1 MKYFL
6 LITISIFSFNCY
18 SQSKI
23 ESLAFDNNKKVF
35 GKFYISS
42 SFDNDYETTDLILK
56 AGAFLVFYSGSE
68 SNNYLYMANVWP
80 KEQSQ
85 SYGRTYNHKVF
96 DKKIPESEEMVSY
109 TLFRWDYE
117 NSYNS
122 NVGSATI
129 ILEQVLSSYAFKMTI
144 ITDKLNMLVYE
155 GFKEIKSLNKNK
167 K

>member
-1 MKYFL
+1 
-6 LITISIFSFNCY
+6 
-18 SQSKI
+18 
-23 ESLAFDNNKKVF
+23 
-35 GKFYISS
+35 
-42 SFDNDYETTDLILK
+42 
-56 AGAFLVFYSGSE
+56 
-68 SNNYLYMANVWP
+68 MANVWP